1 LINWGQRET
10 CQGRNSEVDG
20 AKVRV
25 SGDDRIEEKVDG
37 GERSDKGGGGNR
49 GLEAVATGRASHA
62 PVDPR
67 SEATEGAGDEE
78 GGGRPLL
85 LDHRIEVSGRRGGK
99 VNGTE
104 NGTEGASGLDQ
115 LHQFGVAGEKP
126 LGTEGAG
133 ESRLESERGARGVEV
148 QDGNR
153 ARGDRGRGG
162 ARRMEPGGG
171 GRSQGGQRGAGIEEG
186 DTR

>member
-1 LINWGQRET
+1 MSVNFDELWDRER
-10 CQGRNSEVDG
+10 GAKVKISEVDG
-20 AKVRV
+20 TKVRV
-25 SGDDRIEEKVDG
+25 SRDDRIEEKVDG

-49 GLEAVATGRASHA
+49 GLETVATGRASHA

-67 SEATEGAGDEE
+67 SEATERAGNEE

-85 LDHRIEVSGRRGGK
+85 LDHRVEVSGRRGGK
-99 VNGTE
+99 V

-148 QDGNR
+148 KDGGR
-153 ARGDRGRGG
+153 ARGDRVEGGVGRV
-162 ARRMEPGGG
+162 EPGGG
-171 GRSQGGQRGAGIEEG
+171 GR
-186 DTR
+186 T